1 MAKKK
6 KRKETKKKDTG
17 YKVELIGLLLILI
30 AIIGFIPNTGPS
42 EGSLRANIDFLPI
55 LDNPSAIAI
64 ETVVFPSPNG
74 VGFIAVTNINFPSFL
89 SFSFSYTELEIF
101 ALYFP

>member
-30 AIIGFIPNTGPS
+30 AIIGFIPNTGPVGEFIS
-42 EGSLRANIDFLPI
+42 DFSVFLVGTWYNLLLAALMVVGVYMMI
-55 LDNPSAIAI
+55 KREVLSIMSS
-64 ETVVFPSPNG
+64 TVRG
-74 VGFIAVTNINFPSFL
+74 R
-89 SFSFSYTELEIF
+89 
-101 ALYFP
+101 

>member
-30 AIIGFIPNTGPS
+30 AIIGFIPNTGPVGEFIS
-42 EGSLRANIDFLPI
+42 DFSVLGI
-55 LDNPSAIAI
+55 I
-64 ETVVFPSPNG
+64 
-74 VGFIAVTNINFPSFL
+74 
-89 SFSFSYTELEIF
+89 Y
-101 ALYFP
+101 Y